1 MGNKVAAIDSIGG
14 NNYAAKGHDYDPY
27 LRSFIKGVPTES
39 TESTWDNEE
48 STDSILVIRGLG
60 GGSQKAIRRCKAEG
74 RDFYAMDTG
83 YFGNGKHKIWHR
95 ITKNNLQ
102 NLGPIIERPYDR
114 LSLIEYEYTP
124 IYSGAKILICPPSD
138 KVMNLFNQAAA
149 NEWVNTTIEE
159 IKKYTDRPVEVRM
172 KPSRT
177 DRITTN
183 TIQQALA
190 NDVHCLVT
198 YNSIAA
204 TEALMAGRAAISL
217 GPNAAQMVSE
227 TDLSKIENPKVP
239 NKDEMMAYM
248 AHLSYCQFRQS
259 EMEDGY
265 AWKILQET
273 YT

>member
-1 MGNKVAAIDSIGG
+1 MGNKVAAIDSIGRH
-14 NNYAAKGHDYDPY
+14 NYAAKGHDYDPY
-27 LRSFIKGVPTES
+27 LRSFIKGIPTES
-39 TESTWDNEE
+39 TESTWNNEE

-60 GGSQKAIRRCKAEG
+60 GGGQKAIRRCKAEG

-83 YFGNGKHKIWHR
+83 YFGNGKHKTWHR

-124 IYSGAKILICPPSD
+124 IYSGSKILICPPSD
-138 KVMNLFNQAAA
+138 KVMNLFNQATA
-149 NEWVNTTIEE
+149 NEWVNATIEE

-217 GPNAAQMVSE
+217 GPNAAQIVSE

-248 AHLSYCQFRQS
+248 AHLSFCQFRQS